1 MRQLLLDWGAAR
13 PQTLDS
19 FVIGRNQE
27 LAALLQCIARRD
39 VTSLDQRFV
48 TLWGEPGAG
57 KSHLLAALAAT
68 GTALLVDARTPA
80 GRFRHASGTTLYLVD
95 DCDELDEERQH
106 AAFALYNE
114 VREIGGVLV
123 GTAKKPPAQLEMR
136 EDLRTRLGWG
146 LVYQVHGLTDDEKI
160 DALTQAAQARG
171 LSLSAGVL
179 PYLLTHFRRDMRSL
193 SAMLDA
199 LDRYSLETQRPI
211 TTHLLRELL
220 QQGLFEAGDDAGDA
234 AGHWPARSGTEAP

>member
-1 MRQLLLDWGAAR
+1 MRQLLLDWGAVR

-27 LAALLQCIARRD
+27 LAALLHRIARRD
-39 VTSLDQRFV
+39 GMSLDQRFV
-48 TLWGEPGAG
+48 TLWGEPGSG

-68 GTALLVDARTPA
+68 SPALLLGSRTPA
-80 GRFRHASGTTLYLVD
+80 DRFRHAAGTLLYLVD

-146 LVYQVHGLTDDEKI
+146 LVYQVHGLTDEEKI
-160 DALTQAAQARG
+160 AALTQAAQARG

-220 QQGLFEAGDDAGDA
+220 QQGLFDDDAGADGTA
-234 AGHWPARSGTEAP
+234 AH

>member
-27 LAALLQCIARRD
+27 LAALLRRIANRD
-39 VTSLDQRFV
+39 AHTPDQRFV
-48 TLWGEPGAG
+48 TIWGDPGAG
-57 KSHLLAALAAT
+57 KSHLMNALAA
-68 GTALLVDARTPA
+68 GAGARLLSPALSSREFTWSRESL
-80 GRFRHASGTTLYLVD
+80 LYLVD
-95 DCDELDEERQH
+95 DCDRLNDRQQH
-106 AAFALYNE
+106 ALFNLYNQVQE
-114 VREIGGVLV
+114 SGGMLV
-123 GTAKKPPAQLEMR
+123 AAANQPPAQLALR

-146 LVYQVHGLTDDEKI
+146 LVYQVHGLSDEEKL
-160 DALTQAAQARG
+160 DALSQSAQARG

-193 SAMLDA
+193 SNLLDA

-211 TTHLLRELL
+211 TMPLLRELL
-220 QQGLFEAGDDAGDA
+220 QLGDTTTS
-234 AGHWPARSGTEAP
+234 P